1 MNLSTLLLRRRMMMQ
16 GSELIIPYVTP
27 KDLLFYLDF
36 HDYIGGDIREQIR
49 GILFKNNSVIAGE
62 NCAEFMNG
70 SYMTANANIDLQNAN
85 TFEIVVELSSA
96 KGNIFS
102 PHKENYGL
110 PLGFSFSSNG
120 PFAGGANNY
129 TYISGDN
136 TQNVYVLKN
145 GKQVISARTSEV
157 QQKITRNYV
166 ALNRRTRNNSQYI
179 IPNTIGGNGFFGK
192 IMCIRYYSREL
203 TDAEILENQ
212 QIDNQRFNLG
222 L

>member
-36 HDYIGGDIREQIR
+36 HDYIGGDIMEKVQ
-49 GILFKNNSVIAGE
+49 GILFKNNGVVAGE

-70 SYMTANANIDLQNAN
+70 SYMAANANIDLRNAN

-102 PHKENYGL
+102 PHQKNYGY

-120 PFAGGANNY
+120 SFHGANNY
-129 TYISGDN
+129 TYIIGDG
-136 TQNVYVLKN
+136 TSNVYVVNN
-145 GKQVISARTSEV
+145 GKQVISARTSEIR
-157 QQKITRNYV
+157 QKITRNYV
-166 ALNRRTRNNSQYI
+166 ALNRRTTNNSQYI
-179 IPNTIGGNGFFGK
+179 ISNTIGGNGFFGK

-203 TDAEILENQ
+203 TDAEVLENQ
-212 QIDNQRFNLG
+212 QIDNERFNLG

>member
-1 MNLSTLLLRRRMMMQ
+1 
-16 GSELIIPYVTP
+16 
-27 KDLLFYLDF
+27 
-36 HDYIGGDIREQIR
+36 
-49 GILFKNNSVIAGE
+49 
-62 NCAEFMNG
+62 
-70 SYMTANANIDLQNAN
+70 MTANADIDLQNAN

-96 KGNIFS
+96 KGNIFT
-102 PHKENYGL
+102 PLKMNWGL

-120 PFAGGANNY
+120 KFGGANSY
-129 TYISGDN
+129 TYITDRVTS
-136 TQNVYVLKN
+136 NVYVLNN
-145 GKQVISARTSEV
+145 GKQVITARTSEI

-179 IPNTIGGNGFFGK
+179 ISNTIGGNGFFGK

-212 QIDNQRFNLG
+212 QIDNERFNLG

>member
-16 GSELIIPYVTP
+16 GSELTIPYVTP

-36 HDYIGGDIREQIR
+36 HDYIGGDIREKIQ
-49 GILFKNNSVIAGE
+49 GVLFKNNGVIAGE

-70 SYMTANANIDLQNAN
+70 SYMTANANIYLQNAN

-102 PHKENYGL
+102 PHKRNFGL

-120 PFAGGANNY
+120 KYAGGANNY
-129 TYISGDN
+129 TYITGDG
-136 TQNVYVLKN
+136 TPNVYVLNN

-157 QQKITRNYV
+157 KQKITRNYV
-166 ALNRRTRNNSQYI
+166 AFNRRTTNNSQYI
-179 IPNTIGGNGFFGK
+179 LPNTIGGNGFFGK

-212 QIDNQRFNLG
+212 QIDN
-222 L
+222 

>member
-1 MNLSTLLLRRRMMMQ
+1 MKLSTLLLRRRMMMQ
-16 GSELIIPYVTP
+16 GSELNIPYVTP

-36 HDYIGGDIREQIR
+36 HDYIGRDIREQIQ
-49 GILFKNNSVIAGE
+49 GILFKNNGVVAGE
-62 NCAEFMNG
+62 NCAVFTDG

-96 KGNIFS
+96 KGNIFT
-102 PHKENYGL
+102 PHKRDWGL

-120 PFAGGANNY
+120 SFGGANNY
-129 TYISGDN
+129 TYISDDN
-136 TQNVYVLKN
+136 TSNVYVVNN
-145 GKQVISARTSEV
+145 GKQVISARMSEV
-157 QQKITRNYV
+157 KQKITRNYV